1 MCMIYPPTNPHCEES
16 LDVVAT
22 EAIAWAESGGD
33 SSAVRS
39 AFESYFQ
46 DRAADSLKPRSMTQ
60 MLDDRHQCSDE
71 ILSETARHLSV
82 LQQKNVRL
90 ILYRFANER
99 PVNTPNQRRARMRMC
114 RA

>member
-39 AFESYFQ
+39 AFETYFQ
-46 DRAADSLKPRSMTQ
+46 DRAADSLKPRSVTE

-82 LQQKNVRL
+82 LQ
-90 ILYRFANER
+90 
-99 PVNTPNQRRARMRMC
+99 
-114 RA
+114 